1 MKRFVALLAAAA
13 TMAAMLA
20 GCGQAPSTPASTA
33 PSSGGGEAGGTI
45 VVWADPSCYAW
56 LEDMS
61 AKWEEATGNHVEL
74 TEMSMVDGD
83 YKHALDGPAGIGP
96 DLMFGPH
103 NDVGDK
109 SAQGM
114 YAPIELSEEALACL
128 SPSAVEA
135 CTFND
140 NLYVVPLYM
149 STNLLIY
156 NKDLV
161 PTAPD
166 TWDDLMAII
175 NDPKFDNNGDGSLG
189 FLCNLGDFY
198 NSAGFLW
205 AAGGYMYGND
215 NTDPSEIGLNNEGA
229 VQGATYVKELFE
241 LMPKGMGDRT
251 TANDL
256 MLGLFT
262 EGKVGMMVRGT
273 DVLPSLKEAGI
284 NYGLA
289 RMPKLP
295 NGNVI
300 ANYSGFTGLAMSGFA
315 HEPELA
321 TEFLNFI
328 VQDEYAASFA
338 ETTGLIPCNQKY
350 LDDNSA
356 TDETIKA
363 FNEQIQY
370 CVPMVKIIEGNQTW
384 DPMHAAMGSLATGAD
399 PKTALDTAVQ
409 QIKDNIAALH
419 ANS

>member
-1 MKRFVALLAAAA
+1 MKRFVALFTAVS

-74 TEMSMVDGD
+74 TEMPMVDGD

-109 SAQGM
+109 STQGM

-140 NLYVVPLYM
+140 NLYLVPLYM

-409 QIKDNIAALH
+409 QIEDNIAALH
-419 ANS
+419 AES

>member
-1 MKRFVALLAAAA
+1 MKRFVALFTAVA

-74 TEMSMVDGD
+74 TEMPMVDGD

-109 SAQGM
+109 STQGM

-166 TWDDLMAII
+166 TWDFAS
-175 NDPKFDNNGDGSLG
+175 PRS
-189 FLCNLGDFY
+189 
-198 NSAGFLW
+198 SVTSRAV
-205 AAGGYMYGND
+205 
-215 NTDPSEIGLNNEGA
+215 SHRGL
-229 VQGATYVKELFE
+229 
-241 LMPKGMGDRT
+241 
-251 TANDL
+251 
-256 MLGLFT
+256 
-262 EGKVGMMVRGT
+262 
-273 DVLPSLKEAGI
+273 
-284 NYGLA
+284 LA
-289 RMPKLP
+289 R
-295 NGNVI
+295 N
-300 ANYSGFTGLAMSGFA
+300 S
-315 HEPELA
+315 
-321 TEFLNFI
+321 
-328 VQDEYAASFA
+328 
-338 ETTGLIPCNQKY
+338 TT
-350 LDDNSA
+350 S
-356 TDETIKA
+356 
-363 FNEQIQY
+363 
-370 CVPMVKIIEGNQTW
+370 
-384 DPMHAAMGSLATGAD
+384 SL
-399 PKTALDTAVQ
+399 
-409 QIKDNIAALH
+409 
-419 ANS
+419 